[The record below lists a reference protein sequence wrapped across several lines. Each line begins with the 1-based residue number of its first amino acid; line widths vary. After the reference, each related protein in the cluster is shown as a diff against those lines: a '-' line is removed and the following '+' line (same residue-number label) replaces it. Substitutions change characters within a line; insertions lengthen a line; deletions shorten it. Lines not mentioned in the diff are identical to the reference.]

1 MLRRRNMGEADRIL
15 TLLTPDRGK
24 IRVIAKGIRKL
35 TSRKAGHLELL
46 SRASLLLAHGR
57 ELDHIT
63 QAQVV
68 DAYPAVRGDLTKTA
82 YASYFVELLDRF
94 TAEQQESED
103 VFRLLRDALTWLGD
117 SPEPAKVA
125 RYFELRLLALSGFQ
139 PELRRCVVTRAQIVA
154 EDQFFWPVQ
163 GGVVSPAGAEALGPR
178 QRELVPVGVEP
189 LRFLRYFQRTLW
201 DQVARA
207 KVPASA
213 LAEMEYLLQRYIV
226 TLLERQLKSVEF
238 IRVLRKAV
246 GEG

>member
-1 MLRRRNMGEADRIL
+1 MGEADRIL

-46 SRASLLLAHGR
+46 SRATLLLAQGR

-68 DAYPAVRGDLTKTA
+68 DAYPAVRADLVKTA

-94 TAEQQESED
+94 IAEQQESED
-103 VFRLLRDALTWLGD
+103 VYRLLREALTWLGD
-117 SPEPAKVA
+117 GREPALGA
-125 RYFELRLLALSGFQ
+125 RYFELRLLALAGFQ
-139 PELRRCVVTRAQIVA
+139 PELRRCVVTRAQIAA
-154 EDQFFWPVQ
+154 ENQFFWPDQ
-163 GGVVSPAGAEALGPR
+163 GGVVSPAGVDELGPR
-178 QRELVPVGVEP
+178 KRELLPIGVEP
-189 LRFLRYFQRTLW
+189 LRFLRHFQRETW
-201 DQVARA
+201 DKAARA
-207 KVPASA
+207 KVPAQV
-213 LAEMEYLLQRYIV
+213 LAEMEYILQRYIV

>member
-1 MLRRRNMGEADRIL
+1 MGEADRIL

-57 ELDHIT
+57 ELNHIT

-68 DAYPAVRGDLTKTA
+68 DAYPAVREDLTKTA

-94 TAEQQESED
+94 TAEQQEAED
-103 VFRLLRDALTWLGD
+103 VFQLLRDALTWLGD
-117 SPEPAKVA
+117 SPESVKVA

-139 PELRRCVVTRAQIVA
+139 PELRRCLVTGAPIAA

-178 QRELVPVGVEP
+178 KRELLPIGVEP
-189 LRFLRYFQRTLW
+189 LRFLRYFQREPL
-201 DQVARA
+201 DKAARA
-207 KVPASA
+207 KVPAPV
-213 LAEMEYLLQRYIV
+213 LAEMEYILQRYIV

-238 IRVLRKAV
+238 IRVLRQAV
-246 GEG
+246 DGGAG